1 MFSVAGLIVY
11 QHRELH
17 LWVIQTYVKYWLIT
31 SNIQQQLQIKY
42 RGKKNMS
49 YLEAKTDWITFWRVS
64 LEEKQIVISKYI
76 V

>member
-1 MFSVAGLIVY
+1 
-11 QHRELH
+11 
-17 LWVIQTYVKYWLIT
+17 
-31 SNIQQQLQIKY
+31 
-42 RGKKNMS
+42 MS